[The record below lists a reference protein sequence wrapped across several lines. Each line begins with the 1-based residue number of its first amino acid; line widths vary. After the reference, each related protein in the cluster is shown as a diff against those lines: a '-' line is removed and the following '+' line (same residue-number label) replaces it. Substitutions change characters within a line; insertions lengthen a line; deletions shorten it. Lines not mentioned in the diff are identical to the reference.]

1 MVTPAPLQVYENPFQ
16 IIRLALH
23 DTPHL
28 NMKQKPTIEHRQADV
43 SCFGKRKPILKKL
56 EQE

>member
-1 MVTPAPLQVYENPFQ
+1 MVTREPLPVCENPFQ
-16 IIRLALH
+16 IMRLALH
-23 DTPHL
+23 DTPRP
-28 NMKQKPTIEHRQADV
+28 NMKQKPTIENRQADV